1 VTVPRA
7 RVAVP
12 LRGLTPDRA
21 GAGSD
26 PDTNHARIT
35 HGSHDAARSA
45 REMAHGAADARGS
58 CC

>member
-1 VTVPRA
+1 LGGP
-7 RVAVP
+7 P
-12 LRGLTPDRA
+12 PH
-21 GAGSD
+21 GAGGGTH

-58 CC
+58 FC